1 MTVTDSEPRESLEG
15 AVADPEASTQLLLAW
30 RRSDTAAFPPSYR
43 VELVDL
49 DQGVAATFRAF
60 AASTAPIVDSGN
72 VIPYDPEYLLR
83 AGECFVLPKAD
94 WPGGD
99 LFSQLDDFLNR
110 DRFARRR
117 LTKPRLYVLAVAS
130 PKGTAFF
137 GKTMGALRV
146 LSQKPG
152 MFAAV
157 WDGSTFN
164 ALAES
169 VATFS
174 STFDWVIWQE
184 RLYVLNAA
192 GFHAEFRDNDSI
204 KQAVR
209 THVEAITSGILK
221 ISNSEALIT
230 RCQANVAM
238 ASKLQRIADQGIQR
252 HDIDELKK
260 YASEYEI
267 AVEWDGDSL
276 VFEDTFTT
284 QWSILIL
291 LDEDRTEGP
300 VSHRKYEASSKRV
313 LETTA

>member
-1 MTVTDSEPRESLEG
+1 MTATGTELRGSLEA
-15 AVADPEASTQLLLAW
+15 AVADPRVTTQLLLAW
-30 RRSDTAAFPPSYR
+30 RRSDTAPFPPTYR

-49 DQGVAATFRAF
+49 DQGVAAAFLAF
-60 AASTAPIVDSGN
+60 AALAAPVVDRGN
-72 VIPYDPEYLLR
+72 VIPYDPDYLLR
-83 AGECFVLPKAD
+83 AGECFVLPKSD

-99 LFSQLDDFLNR
+99 LFVQLDDFLNLA
-110 DRFARRR
+110 RFMRRR

-130 PKGTAFF
+130 EKGTAFF

-146 LSQKPG
+146 LSQRSG
-152 MFAAV
+152 VFAAV

-174 STFDWVIWQE
+174 STFDWVIWDE
-184 RLYVLNAA
+184 KLYVLNAA
-192 GFHAEFRDNDSI
+192 GFHAEFRDIKSI
-204 KQAVR
+204 RQAVR
-209 THVEAITSGILK
+209 AHVEAITSGTLK
-221 ISNSEALIT
+221 IINSEALIT

-238 ASKLQRIADQGIQR
+238 ASKLQRIAIEGIQR
-252 HDIDELKK
+252 HDIDELKN
-260 YASEYEI
+260 YASEYGI
-267 AVEWDGDSL
+267 AVKWDGESL

-284 QWSILIL
+284 QWSILTL

-313 LETTA
+313 IETTA